1 MKSPSLKDWSMARWK
16 TYRVCTMLAV
26 ALVMVLVVESLA
38 LACPTCKD
46 SIDQSDPQRQNL
58 MQGFYYSIIFMV
70 SMPFLIFT
78 GLCTYFYYEVCKARR
93 QQRSKAMPAALS
105 NALSQATATR

>member
-1 MKSPSLKDWSMARWK
+1 MPRFA
-16 TYRVCTMLAV
+16 TYRTWMSLAV
-26 ALVMVLVVESLA
+26 ALLVVLAVQSLA

-78 GLCTYFYYEVCKARR
+78 SLCAYFYYEVCKARR
-93 QQRSKAMPAALS
+93 QRGKIAAPALPGGMQQVPVS
-105 NALSQATATR
+105 